1 MIYLDS
7 AATSLLKP
15 RSVPA
20 AVLGA
25 MRSMA
30 SPGRGGHK
38 PALLAAETAYDCR
51 CLLAELFSAPG
62 PENVVFT
69 MNATH
74 ALNIALSSLVS
85 KGDRVVVSG
94 WEHNAV
100 TRPLHML
107 GAETDV
113 ARAPLFDTAAT
124 LEAFRRRIP
133 GAKAVVCTH
142 VSNVFGFVLPVYD
155 IARLCR
161 EAGVPFVLD
170 ASQSAGV
177 LDVDMSRLG
186 AEFIAMPG
194 HKGLLG
200 PQGTGVLLCREGAKP
215 LMAGGTGSESRSQ
228 TMPDFLPDRFEPG
241 TLNLPGVYGLN
252 AALQYLKQQ
261 GDALREREY
270 RLTRHLL
277 ARMLEL
283 EERGTPEPYA
293 AILRAIQERDW
304 NDTHRDAA
312 PLRQAEDAVLLDTT
326 ALDFVQSEDA
336 LLHIIRERTG
346 L

>member
-107 GAETDV
+107 S
-113 ARAPLFDTAAT
+113 L
-124 LEAFRRRIP
+124 I
-133 GAKAVVCTH
+133 
-142 VSNVFGFVLPVYD
+142 
-155 IARLCR
+155 
-161 EAGVPFVLD
+161 
-170 ASQSAGV
+170 
-177 LDVDMSRLG
+177 
-186 AEFIAMPG
+186 
-194 HKGLLG
+194 
-200 PQGTGVLLCREGAKP
+200 
-215 LMAGGTGSESRSQ
+215 
-228 TMPDFLPDRFEPG
+228 
-241 TLNLPGVYGLN
+241 
-252 AALQYLKQQ
+252 
-261 GDALREREY
+261 
-270 RLTRHLL
+270 
-277 ARMLEL
+277 
-283 EERGTPEPYA
+283 
-293 AILRAIQERDW
+293 
-304 NDTHRDAA
+304 
-312 PLRQAEDAVLLDTT
+312 
-326 ALDFVQSEDA
+326 
-336 LLHIIRERTG
+336 HI
-346 L
+346 

>member
-15 RSVPA
+15 RSVPT

-161 EAGVPFVLD
+161 EAGVPLV
-170 ASQSAGV
+170 Q
-177 LDVDMSRLG
+177 M
-186 AEFIAMPG
+186 
-194 HKGLLG
+194 
-200 PQGTGVLLCREGAKP
+200 
-215 LMAGGTGSESRSQ
+215 
-228 TMPDFLPDRFEPG
+228 
-241 TLNLPGVYGLN
+241 
-252 AALQYLKQQ
+252 
-261 GDALREREY
+261 ER
-270 RLTRHLL
+270 
-277 ARMLEL
+277 
-283 EERGTPEPYA
+283 P
-293 AILRAIQERDW
+293 
-304 NDTHRDAA
+304 
-312 PLRQAEDAVLLDTT
+312 V
-326 ALDFVQSEDA
+326 
-336 LLHIIRERTG
+336 
-346 L
+346 